1 MFSRAL
7 GVLALGAA
15 LLIAAPAAQAQV
27 DPAGCTDDLQ
37 YDPTIPKYNEVLGT
51 ALGSGNN
58 NPAGNRAR
66 RLTIELQ
73 TYQRAIV
80 NATQNNPRVRV
91 IEKKMSDTALGREVW
106 YSVISTPEN
115 IANLDAGR
123 NDAAFWRGV
132 REGNIPTSVGLSQI
146 RNRPAFTWTTA
157 TPHGNE
163 PAAGEASMRL
173 LYEMAARLDCSNA
186 RRLQNLTSFIAPV
199 TNPDGRDIYIRQT
212 AWGFDPNRDRGT
224 RVNIENDGF
233 TDAIVQYPGVFVID
247 AHQQTNGYFFPPN
260 EDAVHHEV
268 SQFAIDFIQHDIG
281 PVLQGMFND
290 QSVSFQN
297 YNVYDLFAPIYGDS
311 VPALLDGAAGMTYE
325 KGSSEVYGKQVY
337 DHYLAM
343 DATQNVTSDQKVQV
357 LDGWVR
363 QWGEAR
369 QQGAECQLQ
378 MNKLVSPLHTQIF
391 DQPNT
396 SVCGYFFPA
405 NNSAGDTAR
414 LIDELVSTGVHVYK
428 LNTAVNAAGV
438 HPFGFGDSTP
448 NPTPRVQTLPA
459 GTLWVPMSQGQKH
472 WIQAILG
479 EDPYLP
485 YPYNYDVVEWSY
497 PMTRGIAGSGFMT
510 QPFPPGVSV
519 TEITDPAF
527 GQVSGTGSPVYAFDT
542 DSAQGLGMVMEL
554 LDKNVQVS
562 RAAAGFSA
570 GGRTFKT
577 GAALVDGAT
586 LGATDLAAIAKVRQ
600 TPVTGLPNFPVQRYV
615 LPKPKI
621 GLFTASADPP
631 ANPIPI
637 GTGGKGNC
645 GGGFC
650 EALFV
655 LSQKMKVPAS
665 LISPITTTELANG
678 RLVNEQFTAFINP
691 GSNISVAAQTDAIRA
706 FVNGG
711 GRYLGTSTNG
721 TTTARNAGLTLAN
734 TQAISGINT
743 PGSLFDGTFDTASP
757 LSWGY
762 DAGGWIYRDLGGNAN
777 YDETT
782 LVGNGTTIPA
792 PKVASRYGPV
802 RASGQMYKY
811 GFDVNARRPGQ
822 LPGRAFTVD
831 QPFGSGRAL
840 LIGVNPFYR
849 AWIDGEERLVGN
861 GILYP
866 TSTAV
871 EPSASAKTVAAAAE
885 PAAAPVAT
893 AKLPALKTS
902 PDKGGRNTIRD
913 LRITVKRSQSAT
925 LKAAVK
931 QRAPL
936 EEAALEGALHVH
948 REDGDAR
955 HAQRAQRRSARPQD
969 LGHPDHGWPGR
980 AQGPRHRGA
989 GLTGRGGPARFAPA
1003 LLRPVSTRSSAR
1015 GGAGAPCSAVRRRG
1029 ARARCR
1035 PRSPSCVRGAR
1046 RRAARPRAARRRG
1059 SRPPRGSRARAAARR
1074 RCA

>member
-1 MFSRAL
+1 MFSRVL
-7 GVLALGAA
+7 GVLALVAA
-15 LLIAAPAAQAQV
+15 LLVAAPAAQAQV

-37 YDPTIPKYNEVLGT
+37 YDPSIPRYNEVLGG
-51 ALGSGNN
+51 ALGGP
-58 NPAGNRAR
+58 NPAGGTAR
-66 RLTIELQ
+66 RLTLELQ

-91 IEKKMSDTALGREVW
+91 IEKKMSDTALGQEVT

-123 NDAAFWRGV
+123 NDAAFWAGV
-132 REGNIPTSVGLSQI
+132 REGNISTQEGLSQI
-146 RNRPAFTWTTA
+146 RNRPAFTWVTA

-186 RRLQNLTSFIAPV
+186 RRLANLTTFIVPV
-199 TNPDGRDIYIRQT
+199 TNPDGRDRSQRTT

-233 TDAIVQYPGVFVID
+233 TEAIVKYPGVYVID

-268 SQFAIDFIQHDIG
+268 SQFAVDFIQNDIG
-281 PVLQGMFND
+281 PVLQRMFND
-290 QSVSFQN
+290 QSVAYQN

-325 KGSSEVYGKQVY
+325 KGSSEIYGKQVY

-369 QQGAECQLQ
+369 QQGSECQLQ

-391 DQPNT
+391 DQPNA
-396 SVCGYFFPA
+396 SVCGYFFPPGQ
-405 NNSAGDTAR
+405 SSGDTAR
-414 LIDELVSTGVHVYK
+414 LIGELTSVGVHVYK
-428 LNTAVNAAGV
+428 LDTPVNAAGV
-438 HPFGFGDSTP
+438 HPFGFGEYTP
-448 NPTPRVQTLPA
+448 SPSPRVQTLPA
-459 GTLWVPMSQGQKH
+459 GTLYVPMDQGQKH

-485 YPYNYDVVEWSY
+485 YPYNYDVVQWSY
-497 PMTRGIAGSGFMT
+497 PLTRGIAGSGFMT
-510 QPFPPGVSV
+510 QPFPPGVTM
-519 TEITDPAF
+519 TEITDPNF
-527 GQVSGTGSPVYAFDT
+527 GTVSNTGSAHYAFDT
-542 DSAQGLGMVMEL
+542 DSAQGLAMVMEL

-562 RAAAGFSA
+562 RAAAGFTAS
-570 GGRTFKT
+570 GRTFKT
-577 GAALVDGAT
+577 GAAIVDAST
-586 LGATDLAAIAKVRQ
+586 LGATDLAAIAKARQ
-600 TPVTGLPNFPVQRYV
+600 TPVTGLATAPARYV

-621 GLFTASADPP
+621 GLFSNTAAVP
-631 ANPIPI
+631 ANPIQL
-637 GTGGKGNC
+637 GGAAKNSC
-645 GGGFC
+645 SGGFC

-655 LSQKMKVPAS
+655 LTQKMKIPAS
-665 LISPITTTELANG
+665 LIHPISSTDLAAG
-678 RLVNEQFTAFINP
+678 KLVTDQFTAFINP
-691 GSNISVAAQTDAIRA
+691 GVSLALANNQITPALQAIQT

-711 GRYLGTSTNG
+711 GRYIGTSTNG

-743 PGSLFDGTFDTASP
+743 PGSIYDATFDTSSP

-777 YDETT
+777 YNPDT
-782 LVGNGTTIPA
+782 LVAGGAIPE
-792 PKVASRYGPV
+792 PKVAGRYGPV
-802 RASGQMYKY
+802 RGNGQMYKF
-811 GFDVNARRPGQ
+811 GFDQNARSAGQ
-822 LPGRAFTVD
+822 LPGRAAVVD

-866 TSTAV
+866 TTAV
-871 EPSASAKTVAAAAE
+871 VPAGVEPKTTAAAAA
-885 PAAAPVAT
+885 PATAPIPE
-893 AKLPALKTS
+893 AKLPAVKIR

-913 LRITVKRSQSAT
+913 VRITVKRGQSAT
-925 LKAAVK
+925 LKSVVK
-931 QRAPL
+931 QARLSKSLRAKVRYTHTKTTTTLVLRNVRNDDPHARKAWVVRIMDGL
-936 EEAALEGALHVH
+936 AKRKIRALS
-948 REDGDAR
+948 
-955 HAQRAQRRSARPQD
+955 AQ
-969 LGHPDHGWPGR
+969 
-980 AQGPRHRGA
+980 
-989 GLTGRGGPARFAPA
+989 
-1003 LLRPVSTRSSAR
+1003 V
-1015 GGAGAPCSAVRRRG
+1015 
-1029 ARARCR
+1029 
-1035 PRSPSCVRGAR
+1035 
-1046 RRAARPRAARRRG
+1046 
-1059 SRPPRGSRARAAARR
+1059 
-1074 RCA
+1074 